1 MYVGAYRKTTTVAT
15 VDDVWDHVSI
25 GSFVAVN
32 IENYNKV
39 HVVGKVLEKIED
51 EFTIHYWKGSWNKK
65 WEPWFQ
71 NEHPWTDVLPRGCVY
86 LAAFNLNENG
96 KLHADT
102 KRQIKS
108 FLNGG
113 QNK

>member
-1 MYVGAYRKTTTVAT
+1 M
-15 VDDVWDHVSI
+15 SI
-25 GSFVAVN
+25 G
-32 IENYNKV
+32 KV
-39 HVVGKVLEKIED
+39 PVVGRILDKVEV

-71 NEHPWTDVLPRGCVY
+71 NEHPWTDGLPRGTVFTWQH
-86 LAAFNLNENG
+86 LTLMRMGNF
-96 KLHADT
+96 
-102 KRQIKS
+102 KS